1 MRGSET
7 EDPGPDRRPAAARR
21 SCGNARPPQGL
32 RSVRR
37 RGGRTCAGGGTPP
50 PMVRRARRGEGGPA
64 FRHVDPGSGWDRGA
78 QGTVVCPCSPPMVLT
93 SRGGPACGFG
103 PPVLSFRWDEG
114 PVPPEKLRCHCG
126 IPRIRHG
133 DRGLGGQG
141 GGTSTGDLDHRKWE
155 DLTEGRGPA
164 SRRLPSWFLF
174 SFLRMP
180 SPPPP
185 IRNQLRSMFNY
196 PSYRLVERL
205 KRTLSV
211 GETGDFG
218 LPGNRSMRVTPV
230 PAKGNKVRLA
240 VPMMEAERN
249 LLTTTLGLTR
259 GGMVLVG
266 GPPYQKGV
274 LILIISAE

>member
-1 MRGSET
+1 VASNEGDAM
-7 EDPGPDRRPAAARR
+7 DPA
-21 SCGNARPPQGL
+21 
-32 RSVRR
+32 
-37 RGGRTCAGGGTPP
+37 
-50 PMVRRARRGEGGPA
+50 
-64 FRHVDPGSGWDRGA
+64 
-78 QGTVVCPCSPPMVLT
+78 LT
-93 SRGGPACGFG
+93 
-103 PPVLSFRWDEG
+103 
-114 PVPPEKLRCHCG
+114 
-126 IPRIRHG
+126 
-133 DRGLGGQG
+133 
-141 GGTSTGDLDHRKWE
+141 
-155 DLTEGRGPA
+155 
-164 SRRLPSWFLF
+164 
-174 SFLRMP
+174 
-180 SPPPP
+180 P

-196 PSYRLVERL
+196 TSYRLVERL

-240 VPMMEAERN
+240 VQMMEAERN